1 MTPMIDV
8 VFLLIIF
15 FLVSS
20 HLAKQESHME
30 LQLPV
35 AESGSDDLQQDV
47 PRVTVNVKD
56 DGSLWLSGRAID
68 NRQLTERL
76 KNVRDSEGENLEVRI
91 RGSRL
96 APYSTVEPVMIACT
110 KAGIWNVTYA
120 VYREGQK

>member
-1 MTPMIDV
+1 
-8 VFLLIIF
+8 
-15 FLVSS
+15 
-20 HLAKQESHME
+20 ME

-35 AESGSDDLQQDV
+35 AESGADDIPQDV

-76 KNVRDSEGENLEVRI
+76 KSVHNNEGENLEVRI

-96 APYSTVEPVMIACT
+96 APYSTVEPVMVACT

-120 VYREGQK
+120 VYREGQQ